1 MSAMYSEG
9 VADLIDQR
17 WNTYSYDVEDVVAM
31 VARITRFNPS
41 EAAATDAELDKVRAV
56 MADCE

>member
-17 WNTYSYDVEDVVAM
+17 WETYGYGVDEVVAM
-31 VARITRFNPS
+31 VARITRFNAS
-41 EAAATDAELDKVRAV
+41 DADATDDEVSKVRAN